1 MATVKGPDLDRT
13 TPVFL
18 CEAGPEKLD
27 AVMEVMARAFPS
39 EFGESWNEG
48 QCRSMLSLINTH
60 LMLAGVQEGDQTCY
74 CGFCIYR
81 MVAGELELLM
91 IAVDPEHQHA
101 GIGQMMINELIKNAR
116 QSGVE
121 AIFLEVRSSNPAQ
134 HLYRK
139 LGFVQIGER
148 KAYYTGNDGQKHDAI
163 TYRRTV

>member
-1 MATVKGPDLDRT
+1 MATVKGPGFGNK
-13 TPVFL
+13 PPIFI

-27 AVMEVMARAFPS
+27 AVMEIMARAFPS

-48 QCRSMLSLINTH
+48 QCRSMLSLMNTH
-60 LMLAGVQEGDQTCY
+60 LMLAGTTEGGQTFF

-91 IAVDPEHQHA
+91 IAVEPEQQHD
-101 GIGQMMINELIKNAR
+101 GIGRMMIQQLITNAR
-116 QSGVE
+116 ANEVE

-139 LGFVQIGER
+139 LGFERIGHR
-148 KAYYTGNDGQKHDAI
+148 KAYYTGSDGKKHDAI
-163 TYRRTV
+163 TYRRKI

>member
-1 MATVKGPDLDRT
+1 MATVNGPNLDRQ
-13 TPVFL
+13 PSVLL

-27 AVMEVMARAFPS
+27 SVMDVMARAFPS

-48 QCRSMLSLINTH
+48 QCRSMLTLINTH
-60 LMLAGVQEGDQTCY
+60 LMLAGIRDDGQISY

-91 IAVDPEHQHA
+91 IAVDPDHQQA
-101 GIGQMMINELIKNAR
+101 GIGQKMIGQLIENA
-116 QSGVE
+116 QQNQVE
-121 AIFLEVRSSNPAQ
+121 AIFLEVRSNNPAQ

-148 KAYYTGNDGQKHDAI
+148 KAYYTGSGGQKHDAI
-163 TYRRTV
+163 TYRKTL

>member
-1 MATVKGPDLDRT
+1 MATAKPPELGG
-13 TPVFL
+13 TPPIFI
-18 CEAGPEKLD
+18 CQAGPERLD
-27 AVMEVMARAFPS
+27 AVMNIMARAFPG

-48 QCRSMLSLINTH
+48 QCRSMLSLMNTH
-60 LMLAGVQEGDQTCY
+60 LMLSGIREGEHISW

-101 GIGQMMINELIKNAR
+101 GIGQMMIEQLIDDASR
-116 QSGVE
+116 HEVE

-139 LGFVQIGER
+139 LGFVRIGER
-148 KAYYTGNDGQKHDAI
+148 KAYYTGDDGQKHDAI
-163 TYRRTV
+163 TYRRKL